1 MTPKHKRLKRK
12 QRLVVAKDWVRTYP
26 GKNVVRGY
34 RKYFGVDWRC
44 AVTELQM
51 LGYHIPEDYI
61 KQLQMAEDGRRRA
74 KAGCKRKREA
84 EQGGDTFGINSNE
97 YFYYIVG
104 YTSGGAPYGITWE
117 EWERWEEMRLP
128 ETTLTPYPAD

>member
-1 MTPKHKRLKRK
+1 MNPKHKRLKRK
-12 QRLVVAKDWVRTYP
+12 QRLVVAKDWVRTYR
-26 GKNVVRGY
+26 GKNLVRGY

-51 LGYHIPEDYI
+51 LGCHIPEDYI
-61 KQLQMAEDGRRRA
+61 KQLQMAEDGRQKA
-74 KAGCKRKREA
+74 KAERKRKREA
-84 EQGGDTFGINSNE
+84 EQLSENFDANSNE
-97 YFYYIVG
+97 YFYYIAR
-104 YTSGGAPYGITWE
+104 YTSGDAPYGITWE